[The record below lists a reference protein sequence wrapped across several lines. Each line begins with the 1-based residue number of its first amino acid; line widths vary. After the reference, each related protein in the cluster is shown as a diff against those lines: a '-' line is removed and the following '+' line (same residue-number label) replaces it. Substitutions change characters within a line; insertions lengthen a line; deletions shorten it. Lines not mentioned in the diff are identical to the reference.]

1 MKILII
7 EDEMPAAQRLARLV
21 KEVEPSAEIVET
33 LDSVEATLNYLE
45 NNTQLDLLLMDIHL
59 ADGSCFEIFKYKHIQ
74 TPVIFTTAYDEYAL
88 QAFKTNA
95 IDYLLK
101 PIKKE
106 ELAMAFAKFTRF
118 SPSFSEKIESLAAD
132 MTQLQRSPFGQYVER
147 FLIRTGQTYR
157 VVELK
162 DISYFVSED
171 KISFAVKKDGK
182 RYALDFT
189 MDKLE
194 TMLDPKV
201 FFRLNRQFITSLP
214 AIEEMTAY
222 SKSRVKVKLTPLS
235 KEEPVVSSERTG
247 EFKRWLVG

>member
-1 MKILII
+1 
-7 EDEMPAAQRLARLV
+7 
-21 KEVEPSAEIVET
+21 
-33 LDSVEATLNYLE
+33 
-45 NNTQLDLLLMDIHL
+45 LLMDIHL
-59 ADGSCFEIFKYKHIQ
+59 ADGSCFEIFKYKRIE

-106 ELAMAFAKFTRF
+106 ELAASFAKFAHF
-118 SPSFSEKIESLAAD
+118 NPFAQAKLEKLATE
-132 MTQLQRSPFGQYVER
+132 MTPQYVER

-157 VVELK
+157 VVELH
-162 DISYFVSED
+162 DVAYFISED
-171 KISFAVKKDGK
+171 KISFAVKSDGK

-194 TMLDPKV
+194 TMLDPKAY
-201 FFRLNRQFITSLP
+201 FRLNRQFISSLR

-222 SKSRVKVKLTPLS
+222 SKSRVKVKLRPLS
-235 KEEPVVSSERTG
+235 KEEAVVSSERTG